1 MAQTAP
7 YPTIP
12 APYGLRPI
20 NLIGGQVFAGATR
33 QLPITPTIGN
43 GGGSINYNTP
53 IYYGDVVQ
61 LSAANSTIIIST
73 LDTDTSPV
81 AGVVGVFL
89 GCTYT
94 NPVTKQKTFSQ
105 YWPGFASGV
114 TDAFAYVADDPDQL
128 YRVASVGNTV
138 NTTGLVISAVSQV
151 VVGNNATLILNAG
164 NATSGN
170 SRTGVFANAVET
182 SLPMRVVDGIPDT
195 ATADGYTELVVK
207 FNFGYHSYNNAV
219 GVAV

>member
-1 MAQTAP
+1 MA
-7 YPTIP
+7 YPTVA
-12 APYGLRPI
+12 APYGLKPI

-61 LSAANSTIIIST
+61 LSQANSTIIVST

-128 YRVASVGNTV
+128 YKVASVGNTV

-151 VVGNNATLILNAG
+151 VVGNNATLILNTGSA
-164 NATSGN
+164 NTGN
-170 SRTGVFANAVET
+170 SKIGVFANAVSS
-182 SLPMRVVDGIPDT
+182 SLPMRVVDGVPDT
-195 ATADGYTELVVK
+195 ATSNGYTELIVK
-207 FNFGYHSYNNAV
+207 FNFGYHSYDNAV
-219 GVAV
+219 GVA